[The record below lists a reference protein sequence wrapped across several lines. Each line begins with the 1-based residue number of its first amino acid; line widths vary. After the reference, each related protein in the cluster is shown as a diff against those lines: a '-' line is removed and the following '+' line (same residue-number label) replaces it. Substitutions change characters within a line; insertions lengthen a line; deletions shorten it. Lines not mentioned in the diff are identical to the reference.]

1 MAPIIQT
8 HPASDLPHQVNIVNK
23 NFQEKRRKGPA
34 VDLKECPLYEM
45 TQYSCNPPDNG
56 VPQPGVVTCK
66 PLVKLFR
73 RCAGGMTVETTSW
86 EPIRMAEEKRKAE
99 ERE

>member
-34 VDLKECPLYEM
+34 IDLKDCPLYEM
-45 TQYSCNPPDNG
+45 TQYSCNPPDEG
-56 VPQPGVVTCK
+56 VPQRGVITCK
-66 PLVKLFR
+66 PMVKLFR
-73 RCAGGMTVETTSW
+73 KYVIS
-86 EPIRMAEEKRKAE
+86 I
-99 ERE
+99 